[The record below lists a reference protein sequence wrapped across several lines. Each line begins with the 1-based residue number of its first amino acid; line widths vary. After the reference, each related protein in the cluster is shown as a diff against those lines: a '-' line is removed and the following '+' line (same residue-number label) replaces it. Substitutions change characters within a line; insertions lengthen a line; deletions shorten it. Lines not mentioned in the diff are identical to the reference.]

1 MSESNEN
8 KIKFGLKNVHYA
20 IATIAAD
27 GTATYETP
35 VAIPGAVNLNVDPQG
50 DMTKFYADNIV
61 YWIGNG
67 NSGYEG
73 TLEIAKVPDH
83 FKKDVL
89 RYIKD
94 AKDVLVEDANAEVV
108 HIALLF
114 QFEGDKKATKHVL
127 YNCVASRPSAS
138 GSTKEDN
145 ISPETETLNLSATT
159 IYNSSLATDIVKSEA
174 TGDSDATTYDGWF
187 SAVYSPTAATTNVT
201 T

>member
-1 MSESNEN
+1 MSEN

-27 GTATYETP
+27 GSATYGTP
-35 VAIPGAVNLNVDPQG
+35 VAFPGAVSLSMDAQG

-73 TLEIAKVPDH
+73 SLEVARVIDS

-94 AKDVLVEDANAEVV
+94 SKDVFVEDANAEAV
-108 HIALLF
+108 HFALLF
-114 QFEGDKKATKHVL
+114 QFEGDVKATKHVL
-127 YNCVASRPSAS
+127 YNCTATRPAAS
-138 GSTKEDN
+138 GSTKEES
-145 ISPETETLNLSATT
+145 ITPQTETLNLSATS
-159 IYNSSLATDIVKSEA
+159 IYNASLDTDIVKSEA
-174 TGDSDATTYDGWF
+174 TADSDATTYAGWN
-187 SAVYSPTAATTNVT
+187 SAVYLPTAASTQATTE
-201 T
+201 